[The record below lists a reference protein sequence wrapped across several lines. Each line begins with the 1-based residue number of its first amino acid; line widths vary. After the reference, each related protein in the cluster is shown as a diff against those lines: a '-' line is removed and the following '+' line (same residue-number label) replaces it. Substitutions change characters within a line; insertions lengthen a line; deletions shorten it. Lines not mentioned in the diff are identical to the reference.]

1 MRIAVAGGKTKADY
15 LIRMLLSKGHEL
27 VVINDDRE
35 YCTYL
40 CQTHRIP
47 VIHGDPCK
55 LYVMDE
61 AGIDGFDIMIALKPS
76 DADNL
81 AICQTAKRIY
91 HIRKTVAVVG
101 NPKSVDIFKR
111 LGVSTAISATY
122 MIAGYIEQMSTVESL
137 VNSLPLDQGNIVIN
151 ELMINQNSPV
161 AGRKL
166 CDMELGEDAII
177 CCIVWG
183 SKIIVPKGQTGIQAN
198 DKLLVLSTPD
208 SQNRVIGLIMGR
220 EQA

>member
-1 MRIAVAGGKTKADY
+1 
-15 LIRMLLSKGHEL
+15 
-27 VVINDDRE
+27 
-35 YCTYL
+35 
-40 CQTHRIP
+40 
-47 VIHGDPCK
+47 
-55 LYVMDE
+55 MDE

-166 CDMELGEDAII
+166 CDMELGGGG
-177 CCIVWG
+177 CNHLLIVRG

>member
-61 AGIDGFDIMIALKPS
+61 AGIEGFDIMIALKPS

-122 MIAGYIEQMSTVESL
+122 
-137 VNSLPLDQGNIVIN
+137 
-151 ELMINQNSPV
+151 
-161 AGRKL
+161 RKL

-177 CCIVWG
+177 CCIVRG
-183 SKIIVPKGQTGIQAN
+183 SKIIMPKGQTGIQAN

>member
-91 HIRKTVAVVG
+91 HIRKT
-101 NPKSVDIFKR
+101 

-177 CCIVWG
+177 CCIVRG

>member
-1 MRIAVAGGKTKADY
+1 
-15 LIRMLLSKGHEL
+15 
-27 VVINDDRE
+27 
-35 YCTYL
+35 
-40 CQTHRIP
+40 
-47 VIHGDPCK
+47 
-55 LYVMDE
+55 MDE

-111 LGVSTAISATY
+111 LGESTAISATY

-166 CDMELGEDAII
+166 CDMELGEAII
-177 CCIVWG
+177 CCIVRG

>member
-1 MRIAVAGGKTKADY
+1 MKIVIAGGKTKADY
-15 LIRMLLSKGHEL
+15 LIRLLLSKGHQL

-35 YCTYL
+35 YCSYL

-55 LYVMDE
+55 LYVMDD
-61 AGIDGFDIMIALKPS
+61 ADIEGYDIIIALKPS

-91 HIRKTVAVVG
+91 HIRKTVAVVS

-122 MIAGYIEQMSTVESL
+122 MIAGYIEQMSTVENM
-137 VNSLPLDQGNIVIN
+137 VNSLPLEQGNIVIN
-151 ELMINQNSPV
+151 ELMLSQSSP
-161 AGRKL
+161 ATGKKL

-177 CCIVWG
+177 CCIVRG
-183 SKIIVPKGQTGIQAN
+183 AKIIVPKGQTIIQAN
-198 DKLLVLSTPD
+198 DKLLVLSTP
-208 SQNRVIGLIMGR
+208 SVQNRVIDLIMGR

>member
-81 AICQTAKRIY
+81 AICQTAKIGFTISGR
-91 HIRKTVAVVG
+91 RW
-101 NPKSVDIFKR
+101 R
-111 LGVSTAISATY
+111 LWEILRAWTSLSA
-122 MIAGYIEQMSTVESL
+122 
-137 VNSLPLDQGNIVIN
+137 
-151 ELMINQNSPV
+151 
-161 AGRKL
+161 
-166 CDMELGEDAII
+166 
-177 CCIVWG
+177 WG
-183 SKIIVPKGQTGIQAN
+183 
-198 DKLLVLSTPD
+198 
-208 SQNRVIGLIMGR
+208 
-220 EQA
+220 

>member
-1 MRIAVAGGKTKADY
+1 MKIVIAGGKAKADY
-15 LIRMLLSKGHEL
+15 LIRLLMSKKHQM
-27 VVINDDRE
+27 VIINDDKE

-55 LYVMDE
+55 LYVLDD

-81 AICQTAKRIY
+81 AICQTAKRLY
-91 HIRKTVAVVG
+91 HIRKTVAVVS

-122 MIAGYIEQMSTVESL
+122 MIAGFIEQLSTVENL

-151 ELMINQNSPV
+151 ELMIHHASPV
-161 AGRKL
+161 AGKKL
-166 CDMELGEDAII
+166 CEMDLGEDVII
-177 CCIVWG
+177 CCIVRG
-183 SKIIVPKGQTGIQAN
+183 SRIIVPKGQTSVQVN
-198 DKLLVLSTPD
+198 DKLLVLSTPAI
-208 SQNRVIGLIMGR
+208 QNRVIARIMGKGR
-220 EQA
+220 E

>member
-1 MRIAVAGGKTKADY
+1 
-15 LIRMLLSKGHEL
+15 
-27 VVINDDRE
+27 
-35 YCTYL
+35 
-40 CQTHRIP
+40 
-47 VIHGDPCK
+47 
-55 LYVMDE
+55 MDE

-177 CCIVWG
+177 CCIVRG